1 MSIDQA
7 TLASRLKQSRE
18 AAALTQE
25 EASKTLGIAR
35 TAMVQIESGNRAVS
49 SLELEKLARLYRRD
63 ISEFFVGSPKQAEDD
78 PFVILHRIAPG
89 LEDDPAIKQ
98 QIDHCLKLCQEGR
111 DLEKL
116 LGRPERSGPPAYN
129 IPAPKNTGEA
139 VMQGSHVATHERQR
153 LGIGDGSIADL
164 ADLINS
170 QGVWATGVEL
180 PSEMSGMFINHPS
193 TGMVIIV
200 NTEHAMTRKRFS
212 YAHEYGHA
220 LMDND
225 RTGTISSKLNSRDL
239 TEQRAN
245 AFAAAFLMP
254 SQGIEKVL
262 LQLQKGQPS
271 RVDQAVFDVATE
283 ERIDSQVRTAPG
295 SQKLGYQDATMIARL
310 FNVSFEAVAYRLRSL
325 GHINQPECE
334 ALLSQVD
341 LANNFRQMLDTLAL
355 LDDADPSKE
364 NKPVR
369 ELKGQIA
376 HLAIEAFRR
385 DEISRGRL
393 LELASLIGCS
403 GQSLLEFGTAA
414 RD

>member
-18 AAALTQE
+18 AAALTQD
-25 EASKTLGIAR
+25 EAAKALGIQR
-35 TAMVQIESGNRAVS
+35 TAMVQIESGNRAIS

-63 ISEFFVGSPKQAEDD
+63 ISDFFVTGKVQTEDD

-89 LEDDPAIKQ
+89 LEGDPEIKQ

-111 DLEKL
+111 ELERI
-116 LGRPERSGPPAYN
+116 LGRVDRSGLPAYN
-129 IPAPKNTGEA
+129 ISTPKNTGEA
-139 VMQGSHVATHERQR
+139 VVQGSQVAAHERQR
-153 LGIGDGSIADL
+153 LGIGDTAIADI
-164 ADLINS
+164 AELINT
-170 QGVWATGVEL
+170 QGVWATSVEL
-180 PSEMSGMFINHPS
+180 PSEMSGLFINHPS
-193 TGMVIIV
+193 TGMVVIV
-200 NTEHAMTRKRFS
+200 NTEHAATRKRFS
-212 YAHEYGHA
+212 FAHEYGHA
-220 LMDND
+220 LMDKD
-225 RTGTISSKLNSRDL
+225 RVGTISSKSNSRDL

-262 LQLQKGQPS
+262 FQIQKGQPS
-271 RVDQAVFDVATE
+271 RMDQAVFDVATE
-283 ERIDSQVRTAPG
+283 ERIDAQVRTTPG

-310 FNVSFEAVAYRLRSL
+310 FNVSFEAVVYRLRSL
-325 GHINQPECE
+325 SHLNQTECE
-334 ALLSQVD
+334 SLLSQVD

-355 LDDADPSKE
+355 FDETNSSKH

-369 ELKGQIA
+369 ELTAQIT

-385 DEISRGRL
+385 EEISRGKL
-393 LELASLIGCS
+393 LELAALIGCS
-403 GQSLLEFGTAA
+403 GKSLLEFATAA